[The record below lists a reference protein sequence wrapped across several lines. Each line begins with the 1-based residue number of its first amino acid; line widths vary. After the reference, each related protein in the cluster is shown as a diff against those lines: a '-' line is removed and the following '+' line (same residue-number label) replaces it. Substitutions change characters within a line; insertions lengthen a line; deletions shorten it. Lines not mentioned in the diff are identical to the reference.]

1 MAITTGGDPTRYVG
15 ALRER
20 LNTLAPHSPLD
31 WVDPM
36 TVALDSHFR
45 SPRFYLLVLGAF
57 ATSAL
62 VLAAVGLFA
71 TLANLVARQTGEFG
85 IRSALGATRIDLT
98 GNVMHRGLGIAGLG
112 LGLGGAGALVV
123 GHFLG
128 RTLYGVGSFDSVT
141 FIATATVIGCAAAL
155 ASYLPARRAARVS
168 PLDALRAE

>member
-1 MAITTGGDPTRYVG
+1 MTGGDPTGYVG
-15 ALRER
+15 PLRER
-20 LNTLAPHSPLD
+20 LHTLAPHSPLD

-45 SPRFYLLVLGAF
+45 SPRFYLLLLAAF

-71 TLANLVARQTGEFG
+71 TLANLVARQTGELG
-85 IRSALGATRIDLT
+85 IKSALGATRTRLT
-98 GNVMHRGLGIAGLG
+98 GDIMRRGLGIAGLG
-112 LGLGGAGALVV
+112 LGLGGAAALVV

-141 FIATATVIGCAAAL
+141 FLAAATVIGCAAAM
-155 ASYLPARRAARVS
+155 ASYLPALRAARVN
-168 PLDALRAE
+168 PLNALQAE